1 MVNFLLSKKIEYKI
15 LVTTCTLTK
24 DKMDENP
31 LRTNVLT
38 PERLTMRIAACFYC
52 GNEDYNDFGP
62 EYLFGIRHCPT
73 HKEWAMRDCRA
84 ECQRIGRIPLTWLKK
99 DERFTALLDV
109 LKNDTN
115 IKRTSGAIEQWILGP
130 ADYMVQNYVCKFY
143 SGWGIPMC
151 SRDLMSSRCFLVEEL
166 KELNPQI
173 DPALFDRAVEVL
185 EGIYKADLEAHEE
198 AKKSGES
205 TALPEDPR
213 IRTMR
218 MGNRDVRVFG

>member
-1 MVNFLLSKKIEYKI
+1 
-15 LVTTCTLTK
+15 
-24 DKMDENP
+24 
-31 LRTNVLT
+31 
-38 PERLTMRIAACFYC
+38 
-52 GNEDYNDFGP
+52 
-62 EYLFGIRHCPT
+62 
-73 HKEWAMRDCRA
+73 MRDCRA

-130 ADYMVQNYVCKFY
+130 ADYMVQNYVAKFD

-166 KELNPQI
+166 KELNPST

-185 EGIYKADLEAHEE
+185 ENIYKADLEAHQE

-218 MGNRDVRVFG
+218 LGNRDVRVFG